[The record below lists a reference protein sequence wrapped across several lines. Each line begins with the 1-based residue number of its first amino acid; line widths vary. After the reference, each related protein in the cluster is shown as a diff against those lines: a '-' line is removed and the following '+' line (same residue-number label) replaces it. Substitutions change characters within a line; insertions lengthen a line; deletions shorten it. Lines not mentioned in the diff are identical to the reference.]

1 MMEIRIMNFKD
12 YVVFDDKTLDDLF
25 KDIYNNSTKRRGT
38 ISELVTKLN
47 GLTGTVTD
55 ATVLV
60 PLIKEYLEIAV
71 RNDEQLIKLASVIQ
85 KAIQSNTKTRTDSS
99 DDDGGISRE
108 ELRII
113 LGDDPDKY
121 IKELVE
127 GEKSLDDQV
136 KKAEG
141 DSNAISDR

>member
-1 MMEIRIMNFKD
+1 MNFKD

>member
-1 MMEIRIMNFKD
+1 MNFKD

-141 DSNAISDR
+141 DSNAVSDR